1 MLLRIILLLASV
13 ELTSSIGLAMPPPKA
28 ARVDKKLEKHGDVR
42 VDPYFWLHDRQS
54 PKVIQHLKD
63 ENAFTEFTL
72 KDTAKLQTK
81 LYEEIKGRIE
91 KNDQSAPYSHHGYSY
106 YTRTEGEGEYPI
118 YCRRKGSM
126 EGPEEI
132 LVDANVRARGSKYF
146 AMTAPS
152 LSPDERYM
160 AYAVDKQGRRF
171 YNIEVYDRKNGKRIL
186 MIEKTAGNFVWAEDS
201 KTLFYARQDP
211 TTLRSYQ
218 ILRRSV
224 GDLKSEVIYQEDD
237 TTFEV
242 AISKSMS
249 ERLLFI
255 SSTSTTTS
263 EVRFMPSDKIKN
275 PPTLVQ
281 PRIRGLEY
289 SVEDGGDRLFILTNS
304 NAQNFQVMETTRE
317 KPNMAN
323 WKTLVAHSPLVLIE
337 SMDVFDGHIVLN
349 QRENGLSRLRIMNRK
364 DGSVRDI
371 PFQEPAY
378 VVSPYINAEYDAKD
392 FLYSYQSLTTP
403 NTVYA
408 WDFATQQSKEV
419 KQTRVNNYDPSLYT
433 TERVMIKARD
443 GTSVPMSLVYKKG
456 LQKNGKNP
464 ALIYGYGSYGI
475 SMEPGF
481 RAARASLLDRG
492 FVFAIAH
499 IRGGSEMGRA
509 WYENGKLLKKMNTFH
524 DFIDCSEWLIAQGF
538 TTSDHLYAMGGSAG
552 GLLMGTV
559 INLRPEL
566 YRAVIAQVPFVDVV
580 SSMLDESIPLTT
592 GEYDEWGDPRKKE
605 YYDYM
610 KSYSPYDNVKDQK
623 YPHMLVTT
631 GLHDSQV
638 QYWEPAK
645 WVARL
650 RDHNKAA
657 TTILLRTNLTAGH
670 GGASGRFAVIKEV
683 AQEYAFMLKL
693 EGITL

>member
-1 MLLRIILLLASV
+1 
-13 ELTSSIGLAMPPPKA
+13 
-28 ARVDKKLEKHGDVR
+28 
-42 VDPYFWLHDRQS
+42 LHDRQN
-54 PKVIQHLKD
+54 PEVIQHLKD

-72 KDTAKLQTK
+72 KDTVKLQTE

-91 KNDQSAPYSHHGYSY
+91 KNDQSAPYSHHGYAY
-106 YTRTEGEGEYPI
+106 YTRTEGDGEYPI
-118 YCRRKGSM
+118 YCRRKGAM

-132 LVDANVRARGSKYF
+132 LVDGNVRARGSKYF
-146 AMTAPS
+146 VMTAPS

-171 YNIEVYDRKNGKRIL
+171 YDIEVYDKKNGKRVL
-186 MIEKTAGNFVWAEDS
+186 LIEKTKGNFVWAEDS
-201 KTLFYARQDP
+201 KTLVYARQDP
-211 TTLRSYQ
+211 STLRSYQ
-218 ILRRSV
+218 ILRRSI
-224 GDLKSEVIYQEDD
+224 GDLKSELIYEEED

-242 AISKSMS
+242 AISKSLS

-263 EVRFMPSDKIKN
+263 EQRFMLSDKIKDA
-275 PPTLVQ
+275 PTLIQ
-281 PRIRGLEY
+281 KRIRGLEY

-304 NAQNFQVMETTRE
+304 NAQNFQLMETTRE
-317 KPNMAN
+317 KPAMAN
-323 WKTLVAHSPLVLIE
+323 WKTLVGHNPQVLIE

-349 QRENGLSRLRIMNRK
+349 QRENGLSRLRILSRK
-364 DGSVRDI
+364 DGSARDI

-378 VVSPYINAEYDAKD
+378 VVAPYINAEYDAKD

-419 KQTRVNNYDPSLYT
+419 KQTRVNNYNPGLYT
-433 TERVMIKARD
+433 SERVMIKARD

-456 LQKNGKNP
+456 LKRNGKNP

-481 RAARASLLDRG
+481 RAARTSLLDRG

-509 WYENGKLLKKMNTFH
+509 WYENGKLLNKMNTFH
-524 DFIDCSEWLIAQGF
+524 DFIDGSEWLIAQGF
-538 TTSDHLYAMGGSAG
+538 TSADHLYAMGGSAG

-566 YRAVIAQVPFVDVV
+566 YRGVIAQVPFVDVV
-580 SSMLDESIPLTT
+580 STMLDESIPLTT

-610 KSYSPYDNVKDQK
+610 KSYSPYDNVKDLK

-631 GLHDSQV
+631 GLYDSQV

-657 TTILLRTNLTAGH
+657 TTILLRTNLSAGH

-683 AQEYAFMLKL
+683 AQEYAFLLKL
-693 EGITL
+693 EGLAP